1 MGIKKK
7 IKNIIKRFFSC
18 CYKQKHEILVNNVPC
33 NSFSD
38 FNYFDNVD
46 NFDNSNN
53 FIYEYHDNLNYVDNL
68 NNDDNF
74 DNYIE
79 NRMFYNNLYDPG
91 PIYNPSN

>member
-1 MGIKKK
+1 MGIIKK

-53 FIYEYHDNLNYVDNL
+53 FMYEY
-68 NNDDNF
+68 DDNF
-74 DNYIE
+74 DNYVE